1 MYPHSDIRHGVRRKF
16 GMRGHCAMPSDK
28 DVLFTEYLPLV
39 RALAERMIVRLPDSV
54 TLDELVNAGTIG
66 LWDAIKKYDVS
77 KETSFKTYAEFRI
90 KGAMLDELRSR
101 DWMSRGMRRK
111 NNEVLSVQEALERRL
126 GRPPEHEEVAEALGM
141 DLADYFQLA
150 QELNG
155 AHVMELDARYEY
167 FGDGSEENPLE
178 MLADENAQSPAD
190 AMESVETKRILE
202 EAIAALP
209 DKERLVLSLYYEEG
223 LTLKEIGEVMGYT
236 ESRIS
241 QIRSKALSGLRALL
255 AEKRCDLV

>member
-1 MYPHSDIRHGVRRKF
+1 MYSHTDIGHGLRRER
-16 GMRGHCAMPSDK
+16 MVRGHWVMSNDN
-28 DVLFTEYLPLV
+28 DVIFTEYLPLV
-39 RALAERMIVRLPDSV
+39 RSLAERMIVRLPDSV
-54 TLDELVNAGTIG
+54 TLEELVNAGAIG
-66 LWDAIKKYDVS
+66 LWDAVKKYDAS

-111 NNEVLSVQEALERRL
+111 NNEVLSVQEELERRL
-126 GRPPEHEEVAEALGM
+126 GRPPEHEEVAAALGM
-141 DLADYFQLA
+141 ELEDYFHLT

-167 FGDGSEENPLE
+167 FADGSEENALE
-178 MLADENAQSPAD
+178 MLADENAQSPVD
-190 AMESVETKRILE
+190 AMESVETRRILE
-202 EAIAALP
+202 EAIAGLP
-209 DKERLVLSLYYEEG
+209 EKERLVLSLYYEEG

-241 QIRSKALSGLRALL
+241 QIRSKALSGLRSML
-255 AEKRCDLV
+255 AEKMSDLI